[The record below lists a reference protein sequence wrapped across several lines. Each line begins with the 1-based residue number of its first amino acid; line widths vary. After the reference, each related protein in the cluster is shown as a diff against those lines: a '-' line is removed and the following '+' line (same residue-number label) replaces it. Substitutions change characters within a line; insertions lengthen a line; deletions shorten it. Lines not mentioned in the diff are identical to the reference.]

1 MNEPPRLLPERPS
14 FLAAISG
21 MMRKSLGFKLLL
33 VGGILLVLQIPLA
46 MTYGIRAA
54 RERTL
59 WSVERE
65 VAGKWGGEQTIGPPA
80 LTLVAEERWTETRTV
95 QGRAEETPRRETAWQ
110 VVLPDEL
117 TAEGT
122 VEPEVRSRG
131 I

>member
-1 MNEPPRLLPERPS
+1 MNETPRLLPERPS

-95 QGRAEETPRRETAWQ
+95 QGRAEETPRRELAASTRSSCTA
-110 VVLPDEL
+110 PRC
-117 TAEGT
+117 G
-122 VEPEVRSRG
+122 
-131 I
+131 